1 VRAGCRQVIDVSSDC
16 SPERLQTGKRPII
29 SRKSH
34 SACNE
39 AETNDL
45 RITKAAQTHSDHVVA
60 KTLLGTCE
68 FFGEGTAPAHLIRNE
83 LPRFK
88 QLAPLGFQRSIQR
101 PTCRYPV
108 AQSARWFCATRYSQ
122 STLLI
127 PCRAH
132 KFLRATAVARRFHV
146 RTRRR
151 QSLNPR
157 TDVEPVQSWYPLGRF
172 FSQLRNG
179 VSRVDFNVFVGSTS
193 STIT

>member
-1 VRAGCRQVIDVSSDC
+1 VPLLCHVSRADELRYTDFSNSWSRLPCGRVAGQVIDVSSDC

-132 KFLRATAVARRFHV
+132 KFLRATAFARR
-146 RTRRR
+146 
-151 QSLNPR
+151 S
-157 TDVEPVQSWYPLGRF
+157 QSW
-172 FSQLRNG
+172 
-179 VSRVDFNVFVGSTS
+179 STDMPS
-193 STIT
+193 AIRYR